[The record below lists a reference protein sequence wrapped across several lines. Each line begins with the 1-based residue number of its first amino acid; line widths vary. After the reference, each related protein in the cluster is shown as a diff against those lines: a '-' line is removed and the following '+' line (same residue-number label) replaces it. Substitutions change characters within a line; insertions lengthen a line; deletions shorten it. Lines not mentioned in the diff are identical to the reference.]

1 MRSMSN
7 VTRKSNDTDTDIVV
21 DPLLWFIDKLKDQSN
36 RQDLN
41 KVMLDFYKEE
51 TILASKTCLHEK
63 LKQPGDQRLKRYKG
77 PDAGKKNLEHIWVL
91 FDHMAHNK
99 TNLTLVTDSTHF
111 PPLNI
116 CDISGI
122 SLYGEIMQ
130 LKAETKKLE
139 AEKVKIEEILKG
151 ICNRKSENKPTT

>member
-1 MRSMSN
+1 MSN

-41 KVMLDFYKEE
+41 KVMLAFYKEE
-51 TILASKTCLHEK
+51 TILASKICLHEK
-63 LKQPGDQRLKRYKG
+63 LNKPGDQRLKRYKG
-77 PDAGKKNLEHIWVL
+77 PDAGRKNLEDIWVL
-91 FDHMAHNK
+91 FDQMAHNK

-116 CDISGI
+116 CDINAI
-122 SLYGEIMQ
+122 SLYGEITQ
-130 LKAETKKLE
+130 LKAETKKSRSR
-139 AEKVKIEEILKG
+139 KG
-151 ICNRKSENKPTT
+151 ENRRNT

>member
-1 MRSMSN
+1 

-21 DPLLWFIDKLKDQSN
+21 DPLLRFIDKLKDQSN

-41 KVMLDFYKEE
+41 KVMPEFYKEE
-51 TILASKTCLHEK
+51 TILASKICLHEK
-63 LKQPGDQRLKRYKG
+63 LNKPGDRRLKRYKG
-77 PDAGKKNLEHIWVL
+77 PDAGKKTLEDIWVL
-91 FDHMAHNK
+91 FDQMAHNK
-99 TNLTLVTDSTHF
+99 NNLTLVTDSTHF

-116 CDISGI
+116 CDINTI
-122 SLYGEIMQ
+122 SLYGEITQ

-139 AEKVKIEEILKG
+139 AEKVKILKE